1 MIEVIGKN
9 GTAKI
14 MTDMRDE
21 QAITHLYHIMS
32 AGITENST
40 VRIMAD
46 YHEGK
51 GSVIGFTQRLNKSN
65 PRICPSVTGVDLGC
79 RISSMR
85 FDKINNLDFDKIDK
99 WIRGNVPLGAGGY
112 LNGGIS
118 SHLKTLIFKNELKS
132 FEDAEKLIKEDGKT
146 GYNMKVNVINQ
157 LFSIESGNHFIAINQ
172 DKDGKYWLSL
182 HCGSRNFG
190 LVVANIYQTKAIE
203 YCEDNCEKDLKYLD
217 NNTPFLERYL
227 TCVNACQI
235 FSEVNHR
242 LLFDKIGR
250 FLCEN
255 FSEDKK
261 FEYNE
266 YITTLHNY
274 IDLENMIVRK
284 GAISARNGEKV
295 LIPFN
300 MRDGI
305 SVCIGKGNE
314 EYNFSAPHGAG
325 RIMSRSQAKKVL
337 DLESVKK
344 DMQDHGVFT
353 TSIDYALDEAPDAY
367 KDKDEIIKYIEPTVL
382 VTDVMKE
389 VYNIKGK

>member
-9 GTAKI
+9 GIAKI

-21 QAITHLYHIMS
+21 LAIAHLYHIMS
-32 AGITENST
+32 SGITENST

-51 GSVIGFTQRLNKSN
+51 GSVIGFTQRLDKNN
-65 PRICPSVTGVDLGC
+65 PRVCPNVVGVDVGC
-79 RISSMR
+79 RISSMKL
-85 FDKINNLDFDKIDK
+85 DTIDNLDFSQIDK
-99 WIRGNVPLGAGGY
+99 WIRQTVPLGAGGY
-112 LNGGIS
+112 VKDGIS
-118 SHLKTLIFKNELKS
+118 KDLKS
-132 FEDAEKLIKEDGKT
+132 LIIKSELNAFEDAKKLISEDRKAE
-146 GYNMKVNVINQ
+146 YEMKVDIINQ
-157 LFSIESGNHFIAINQ
+157 LFSIGSGNHFIAINQ

-190 LVVANIYQTKAIE
+190 LVVANIYQNKAEE
-203 YCEDNCEKDLKYLD
+203 YCDDRCERDLKYLD
-217 NNTPFLERYL
+217 KNSKYFDRYL

-255 FSEDKK
+255 FSDNKK
-261 FEYNE
+261 FEYSE

-274 IDLENMIVRK
+274 IDLDNMIVRK
-284 GAISARNGEKV
+284 GAISAKEGEKV

-305 SVCIGKGNE
+305 SLCTGKGNE
-314 EYNFSAPHGAG
+314 EYNWSAPHGAG
-325 RIMSRSQAKKVL
+325 RIMSRSKAKKEL
-337 DLESVKK
+337 NLEEVKK
-344 DMQDHGVFT
+344 DMQAHGVFT

-367 KDKDEIIKYIEPTVL
+367 KNKDEIIKFIEPTV
-382 VTDVMKE
+382 DVIDIMKE